1 MPVCNQ
7 NPSAYQNHACQP
19 LCAFAIMPIESK
31 FYLQT
36 CNVTCWGIPKNI
48 KRGVF
53 GQKPTFLEPSK
64 ILPFSQF
71 LSNFLPKGLIEREKA
86 NALWTPQAE
95 KPQVNRKL
103 RTDFR
108 TWNVQGPISFFGS
121 PRIFFVRRQKKP
133 GRHSRYGYW
142 SENLG
147 NVAQSHSKLQFND
160 FFPGFH
166 QKKLENWSISKKL
179 KSKSCLELIFMFT

>member
-1 MPVCNQ
+1 MGDTQKYQKKWRFWSKTCLFRALQ
-7 NPSAYQNHACQP
+7 N
-19 LCAFAIMPIESK
+19 LTK
-31 FYLQT
+31 FFL
-36 CNVTCWGIPKNI
+36 KND
-48 KRGVF
+48 K
-53 GQKPTFLEPSK
+53 FLFL
-64 ILPFSQF
+64 LPFGQF
-71 LSNFLPKGLIEREKA
+71 LSNFLPKGLIGSGKA
-86 NALWTPQAE
+86 NANWTPQAE